1 MISDWTTTSMSV
13 NYSQLKIINKVL
25 SKYPYAKLQ
34 IVTKNRDIITIKEL
48 IEKGY
53 TLFGENKVQ
62 EAKEKYES
70 LNISNL
76 DLHLIGPLQTNKVK
90 IALKLFNTIQTVDRE
105 KLVNEIVKNQNNF
118 KIKTT
123 NFFIQVNIGM
133 EPQKSGV
140 LPENLPKLYEFS
152 LNKKLNIVGL
162 MCIPP
167 FEKDVRIYF
176 EKMRYLRDNLDKSLK
191 LSMGMSNDYE
201 ISLNCGS
208 NLIRVGSRIF
218 TWKK

>member
-1 MISDWTTTSMSV
+1 MAV
-13 NYSQLKIINKVL
+13 NYSQLKIINNVL
-25 SKYPYAKLQ
+25 SKYPTANLQ
-34 IVTKNRDIITIKEL
+34 IVTKNRDIIIVKEL

-62 EAKEKYES
+62 EAKEKYEN
-70 LNISNL
+70 LNLSNL

-90 IALKLFNTIQTVDRE
+90 VALKLFNTIQTVDRE
-105 KLVNEIVKNQNNF
+105 KLVNEIVKIQNNF
-118 KIKTT
+118 KVKTK
-123 NFFIQVNIGM
+123 NFFIQVNIGR
-133 EPQKSGV
+133 EPQKSGI
-140 LPENLPKLYEFS
+140 LPENLPKLYNFS

-167 FEKDVRIYF
+167 LDKDVRIYF
-176 EKMRYLRDNLDKSLK
+176 EKMKFLRDSLDKKLK

-201 ISLNCGS
+201 ISLNYGS

-218 TWKK
+218 N

>member
-1 MISDWTTTSMSV
+1 MSV

-62 EAKEKYES
+62 EAKEKYKS

-118 KIKTT
+118 KVKTT

-133 EPQKSGV
+133 EPQKSGI
-140 LPENLPKLYEFS
+140 LPESLPKLYEFS

-167 FEKDVRIYF
+167 NLDDPSKYF
-176 EKMRYLRDNLDKSLK
+176 NQMRNIRDKIDKSLK
-191 LSMGMSNDYE
+191 LSMGMSNDYKYA
-201 ISLNCGS
+201 LNCNSDIIRIGS
-208 NLIRVGSRIF
+208 LIF
-218 TWKK
+218 L

>member
-1 MISDWTTTSMSV
+1 MAV
-13 NYSQLKIINKVL
+13 NYSQLKIINNVL
-25 SKYPYAKLQ
+25 SKYPTANLQ
-34 IVTKNRDIITIKEL
+34 IVTKNRDIIIVKEL

-62 EAKEKYES
+62 EAKEKYEN
-70 LNISNL
+70 LNLSNL

-90 IALKLFNTIQTVDRE
+90 VALKLFNTIQTVDRE

-118 KIKTT
+118 KVKTK
-123 NFFIQVNIGM
+123 NFFIQVNIGR

-140 LPENLPKLYEFS
+140 LPENLPKLYNFS

-167 FEKDVRIYF
+167 LDKDVRIYF
-176 EKMRYLRDNLDKSLK
+176 EKMKFLRDSLDKKLK

-201 ISLNCGS
+201 ISLNYGS

-218 TWKK
+218 N

>member
-1 MISDWTTTSMSV
+1 MSV

-62 EAKEKYES
+62 EAKEKYKS

-76 DLHLIGPLQTNKVK
+76 ELHLIGPLQTNKVK

-118 KIKTT
+118 KVKTK
-123 NFFIQVNIGM
+123 NFFIQVNIGR

-140 LPENLPKLYEFS
+140 LPENLPKLYNFS

-167 FEKDVRIYF
+167 LDKDVRIYF
-176 EKMRYLRDNLDKSLK
+176 EKMKFLRDSLDKKLK

-201 ISLNCGS
+201 ISLNYGS

-218 TWKK
+218 N

>member
-1 MISDWTTTSMSV
+1 MSV

-118 KIKTT
+118 KVKTT

-133 EPQKSGV
+133 EPQKSGI
-140 LPENLPKLYEFS
+140 LPESLQKFYEFRENFNS
-152 LNKKLNIVGL
+152 IGTIHPLPFKKFTISRSNFNKCCNI
-162 MCIPP
+162 C
-167 FEKDVRIYF
+167 F
-176 EKMRYLRDNLDKSLK
+176 
-191 LSMGMSNDYE
+191 
-201 ISLNCGS
+201 
-208 NLIRVGSRIF
+208 
-218 TWKK
+218 

>member
-1 MISDWTTTSMSV
+1 MSV

-218 TWKK
+218 T